1 MTEPFIGQIQAFGF
15 SFAPRTW
22 ALCQGQL
29 LSIAQN
35 TALFSL
41 LGTTYGGDGQ
51 TTFGLPDLRGRA
63 AIGQNVGAPGPG
75 LQNYSMGQ
83 KAGVENVTLTVGQM
97 PIHNHPFIPSGG
109 AGGAVKASSVA
120 GAASAPSATN
130 PTLGAATDADG
141 GGVNINLYN
150 NATPDITLNT
160 GGGSGGGGGTVG
172 NNGGSQPLGI
182 LNPYLTI
189 NYSIALQGIF
199 PSRD

>member
-22 ALCQGQL
+22 ALCQGQIL
-29 LSIAQN
+29 PIAQN

-41 LGTTYGGDGQ
+41 LGTTYGGNGQ

-63 AIGQNVGAPGPG
+63 AIGQGQGLG
-75 LQNYSMGQ
+75 LQYYPIGQ
-83 KAGVENVTLTVGQM
+83 KAGVESVTITTSQM

-109 AGGAVKASSVA
+109 AGGAVKASSAA
-120 GAASAPSATN
+120 GTAPAPSATN
-130 PTLGAATDADG
+130 PTLGAANDADG

-160 GGGSGGGGGTVG
+160 GGGGSGGGTVG
-172 NNGGSQPLGI
+172 NTGGSQPLGI